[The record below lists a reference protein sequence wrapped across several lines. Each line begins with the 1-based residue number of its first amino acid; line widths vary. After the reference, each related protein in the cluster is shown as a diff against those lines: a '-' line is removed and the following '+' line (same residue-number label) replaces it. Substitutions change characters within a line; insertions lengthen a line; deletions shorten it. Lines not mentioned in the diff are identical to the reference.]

1 MIKKSIV
8 DLKDIRMS
16 FDGEVV
22 LDGINLSIK
31 DGEFVTLLGPSGCG
45 KTTTLRIIAGF
56 ASPDSGDVFFEG
68 KRINS
73 LPAYKRNINTIF
85 QRYALFPHLNVY
97 DNVAFGLKV
106 KKVPKAEIA
115 KKIDETLA
123 LVNLKGLE
131 AACCHCACYHKPPAC
146 PAS

>member
-56 ASPDSGDVFFEG
+56 ASPDSGDVFL
-68 KRINS
+68 R
-73 LPAYKRNINTIF
+73 
-85 QRYALFPHLNVY
+85 
-97 DNVAFGLKV
+97 
-106 KKVPKAEIA
+106 A
-115 KKIDETLA
+115 KDQF
-123 LVNLKGLE
+123 
-131 AACCHCACYHKPPAC
+131 PAC
-146 PAS
+146 LQKKYQHYLSEVCSVSASECL